1 MTIWTPSQFLA
12 YEDDPQDIVLS
23 NGYLGK
29 GSPCVLCGPPGIGKS
44 RIILQMAIKSVLGQ
58 EFLGWDTNASGLKW
72 LIFQNENGNKR
83 IKSDYLLSNAVFGV
97 TCTEARSTDIVSCF
111 QGEPR
116 KKTL

>member
-1 MTIWTPSQFLA
+1 MRALRATRYRQEPDHS
-12 YEDDPQDIVLS
+12 P
-23 NGYLGK
+23 NGD
-29 GSPCVLCGPPGIGKS
+29 
-44 RIILQMAIKSVLGQ
+44 KSVLGQ